1 MNINAKTYD
10 PYEWMKR
17 MADPDTDAC
26 MRDLMRDNLRASA
39 ATQSLTDADK
49 RRLAA
54 DAEERERRERRLH
67 ETNNGL
73 GWGAFRDASLTL
85 AEWWAQERPGE
96 EYVPHIAADAR
107 REDKAQRSADAQR
120 QRNQINRLPLN
131 GEAKR

>member
-10 PYEWMKR
+10 PHEWMKR

-39 ATQSLTDADK
+39 ARQSLSEADK
-49 RRLAA
+49 RRRTA
-54 DAEERERRERRLH
+54 DADECERQERRQH

-96 EYVPHIAADAR
+96 EYVPHVAADAR
-107 REDKAQRSADAQR
+107 REDKAQRSAEAQR
-120 QRNQINRLPLN
+120 QRNRIDRLPLN
-131 GEAKR
+131 GGGER